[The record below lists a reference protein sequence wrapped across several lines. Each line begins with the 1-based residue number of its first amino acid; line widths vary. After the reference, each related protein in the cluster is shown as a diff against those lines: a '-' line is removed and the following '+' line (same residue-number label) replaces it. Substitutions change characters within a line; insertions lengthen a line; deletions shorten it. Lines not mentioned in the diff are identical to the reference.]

1 MSTVSFVRKLSD
13 IGVLNLEHCM
23 KRLLLSCGICLLIS
37 LKLISQNEKGYFL
50 VEFDAF
56 TPPTKDLIAS
66 LENTEAAPFLATDIL
81 GTEQFLGDYK
91 GKNLIIWFW
100 STTDAISTSQIDQ
113 LNLLQSRYRDDLQ
126 VISLAEESKTELLD
140 FRRSYPIDFPIIPH
154 GKVLG
159 EAAFGGDLGLGRLFL
174 IDADGIIQKVIPR
187 EAFESN
193 ATTAF
198 KYAEDIIKSL

>member
-1 MSTVSFVRKLSD
+1 MCF
-13 IGVLNLEHCM
+13 
-23 KRLLLSCGICLLIS
+23 LITFS
-37 LKLISQNEKGYFL
+37 VNGQNDKGYFL

-66 LENTEAAPFLATDIL
+66 LENTEATPFLAPDVL

-91 GKNLIIWFW
+91 GKKVVIWFW
-100 STTDAISTSQIDQ
+100 STADGISTSQIDQ
-113 LNLLQSRYRDDLQ
+113 LNLLQSRYREELQ
-126 VISLAEESKTELLD
+126 VISFAEESKTELLD
-140 FRRSYPIDFPIIPH
+140 FRRSYPIDFPIIPN
-154 GKVLG
+154 GKILG

-174 IDADGIIQKVIPR
+174 IDANGVIQKVIPR

-198 KYAEDIIKSL
+198 KYAEDMLKSL